1 MNIINE
7 IREKQN
13 QLILMINTTFDELV
27 RKVENLPL
35 EDNENETEFQSI
47 YPITSTAVF
56 KGKKPIAVKIGNQR
70 IIAPTWKKVVENILQ
85 TILKDERMKRKMLNL
100 RDILLGRV
108 RTRVSKNSDNMRSPL
123 KLCDELYIETH
134 YDTET
139 LMNLL
144 LEILNKISYD
154 YNNIQVVIKSNNRL

>member
-70 IIAPTWKKVVENILQ
+70 IIALTWKKVVENILQ

-134 YDTET
+134 YETET

-154 YNNIQVVIKSNNRL
+154 YNNIQVVIKSNNIL

>member
-13 QLILMINTTFDELV
+13 QLIVMVNTTFDELV
-27 RKVENLPL
+27 RKVENLQL
-35 EDNENETEFQSI
+35 EGNKNETEFESV
-47 YPITSTAVF
+47 YPITSTTVF

-70 IIAPTWKKVVENILQ
+70 IITPTWKKVVENVLQ
-85 TILKDERMKRKMLNL
+85 VVLEDEQMKRKMFNL

-108 RTRVSKNSDNMRSPL
+108 RTRVSKKSDSMRSPL
-123 KLCDELYIETH
+123 KLCNELYIETH

-144 LEILNKISYD
+144 LEILNEISYD